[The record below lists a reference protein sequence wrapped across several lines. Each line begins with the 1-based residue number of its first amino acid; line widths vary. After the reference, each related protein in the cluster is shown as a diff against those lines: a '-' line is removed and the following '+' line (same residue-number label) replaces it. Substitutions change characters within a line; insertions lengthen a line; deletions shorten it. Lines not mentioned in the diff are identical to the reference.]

1 MAFKMKGHTLPGIKQ
16 RSSTKMAD
24 GRPSSSPLQT
34 KGDKKGTKTSKRLLT
49 PDEMKKRKINPKKD
63 TEYYI
68 DNKGSV
74 VTVTNLESS
83 PAKQGL
89 RIPKDYFKKEKKYDR
104 KAKGYKF
111 PKGKSQFEK
120 DFEKIKETKNPGKGG
135 KVDRDS
141 WQPAFEGADHSKK
154 ELKKMTKKQKEDYYN

>member
-49 PDEMKKRKINPKKD
+49 SDEMKKRKINPKKD

-83 PAKQGL
+83 PAKQGF

-104 KAKGYKF
+104 KAKAYKF

-120 DFEKIKETKNPGKGG
+120 DFERITKKKTKKGT
-135 KVDRDS
+135 RDD
-141 WQPAFEGADHSKK
+141 WQPAFPGADHSKK
-154 ELKKMTKKQKEDYYN
+154 ELKKMTKKQQGDYYN